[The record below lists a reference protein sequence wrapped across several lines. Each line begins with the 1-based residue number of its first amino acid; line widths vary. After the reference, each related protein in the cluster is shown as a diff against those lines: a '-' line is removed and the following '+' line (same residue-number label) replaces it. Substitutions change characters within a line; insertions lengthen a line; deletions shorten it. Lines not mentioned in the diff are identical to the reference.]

1 MDELMQKITEK
12 LNLTI
17 DKAPEVYEMLK
28 QQNIIYETCDT
39 ILIILAIASIFV
51 EIFVITSLEILSNKK
66 DATLMKVVY
75 ISIPLIL
82 IITLGI
88 GLLIYRNTHAPD
100 ILFLRSVLN

>member
-1 MDELMQKITEK
+1 MDELMLKVTEK
-12 LNLTI
+12 LNI
-17 DKAPEVYEMLK
+17 ASGNVPNVYNVLK
-28 QQNIIYETCDT
+28 QQNIIYETCNT
-39 ILIILAIASIFV
+39 ILIILAIASILV

-88 GLLIYRNTHAPD
+88 GVLIYRNTHAPD